1 MSETR
6 TVDVLDVKGAK
17 AGTAEL
23 PAELF
28 DVPANIPLI
37 HQVVTAQLAAAQIGR
52 ASCRERVL

>member
-17 AGTAEL
+17 EGTAEL
-23 PAELF
+23 PADLF

-37 HQVVTAQLAAAQIGR
+37 H
-52 ASCRERVL
+52 

>member
-23 PAELF
+23 PADLF
-28 DVPANIPLI
+28 DVPAAKL
-37 HQVVTAQLAAAQIGR
+37 
-52 ASCRERVL
+52 RERLSLGL